1 VSSSST
7 VIYGHPLFNPL
18 DLLSN
23 FLDGADSAQRF
34 AVFIISLAFALA
46 QLGSNI
52 AANSVSAGTNMTA
65 LFPRYLNIRRGGY
78 ICAAVGLAICPWN
91 FVSSSNRFTAYLSGY
106 SLFLS
111 PIAACLIS
119 DYYFVKR
126 GYLRVNDLYS
136 GKNTGP
142 YFFFW
147 GFNWRAYTAYVA
159 GILVNVVGFAT
170 RMKVYNLNFF
180 AGFFVSSI
188 VYWLCCKYSPIPATS
203 DHWLEVG
210 DDDNDSDIE
219 ADAAHGKDRESM
231 ES

>member
-1 VSSSST
+1 M
-7 VIYGHPLFNPL
+7 IYGHPLWNPL

-34 AVFIISLAFALA
+34 GVFIISLAFAVA

-52 AANSVSAGTNMTA
+52 AANSVSAGANMAA

-91 FVSSSNRFTAYLSGY
+91 FLSSSDRFTTFLSAYSV
-106 SLFLS
+106 FLS

-119 DYYFVKR
+119 DYYLVRR
-126 GYLRVNDLYS
+126 GYLRVKDLYS
-136 GKNTGP
+136 GKISGP
-142 YFFFW
+142 YFYFL
-147 GFNWRAYTAYVA
+147 GFNWRAYTAYGV
-159 GILVNVVGFAT
+159 GIVVNVIGFAAH
-170 RMKVYNLNFF
+170 MKVYNLNFF
-180 AGFFVSSI
+180 AGFIVSSS

-210 DDDNDSDIE
+210 DELVSVVDDNDSDVE
-219 ADAAHGKDRESM
+219 ADAADRKGVSI
-231 ES
+231 